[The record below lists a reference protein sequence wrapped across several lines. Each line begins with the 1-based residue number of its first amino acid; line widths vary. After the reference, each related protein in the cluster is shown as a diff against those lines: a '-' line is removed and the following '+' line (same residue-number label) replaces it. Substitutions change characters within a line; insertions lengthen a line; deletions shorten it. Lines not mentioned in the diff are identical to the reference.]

1 MYVKDIRIERIME
14 CLADPMKIRV
24 IAKADR
30 ELKDVLPYL
39 DKVIPAAY
47 YSEAMHVLTFKRGP
61 SLITI
66 HGDGRIAMTQ
76 IKDEKEA
83 LAILNMLKDL
93 INKTWDKRDTIDIS
107 KPKAKVKLGPL
118 EIYTYLP
125 KTNCK
130 KCGETSCMAF
140 AVKLLNLEKSL
151 DDCPLLKEEKYK
163 GLKETLKSLL
173 TAAGYIIPKNP

>member
-1 MYVKDIRIERIME
+1 MYVRDIRIERIME

-39 DKVIPAAY
+39 DRVIPASY

-66 HGDGRIAMTQ
+66 HGDGRVTMTQ
-76 IKDEKEA
+76 IKDEEEA
-83 LAILNMLKDL
+83 RAILTMLKNL
-93 INKTWDKRDTIDIS
+93 INKTWDKRDTIDLS
-107 KPKAKVKLGPL
+107 KPKARVKLGPL
-118 EIYTYLP
+118 EVYAYLP

-130 KCGETSCMAF
+130 MCGEASCMAF

-151 DDCPLLKEEKYK
+151 DDCPLLKEERYK
-163 GLKETLKSLL
+163 GLKETLESLL
-173 TAAGYIIPKNP
+173 MAAGYIIPENP